1 MAVDGAQEVLEVPQS
16 IPEIL
21 YAGHGVVRLEDLE
34 GPDFD
39 PERAITMAEYL
50 GEIGLRIAARPR
62 ETSVRDKALGLYR
75 QDFQK
80 AQPHNLT
87 PGLYFPSGDYRER
100 PKELVVVITGGEV
113 ELNRRDFP
121 GIQSPSTGVA
131 VSQEIYKEKLK
142 NPSYYAIQIANNVEL
157 AHKNDLNIEGAEDL
171 GGEAAIYG
179 LFHRHELLD
188 ARDAQLLEQRSI
200 LAAVY
205 KSVTEPEPKRIRNL
219 EDFRLPAMVA
229 IQDMVRIAC
238 KGLNFGTTQTRPTL
252 NAVVSNIHRSDKPG
266 EWLARYSHMAMM
278 YNDAVREKV
287 NESIHCI
294 VTEIGQQAEHAIHNI
309 DRVYVDRKKSV
320 TKQ

>member
-1 MAVDGAQEVLEVPQS
+1 MATQEAQETLKVPPS
-16 IPEIL
+16 IPDVL

-34 GPDFD
+34 GPKFD

-50 GEIGLRIAARPR
+50 GEIGLRIATTPR
-62 ETSVRDKALGLYR
+62 ETSARDRALGLYR
-75 QDFQK
+75 QDFQR
-80 AQPHNLT
+80 AEPHSLT
-87 PGLYFPSGDYRER
+87 PGLYFPIGDYREH
-100 PKELVVVITGGEV
+100 PKKLVVVITGGET
-113 ELNRRDFP
+113 ELDRRDYP
-121 GIQSPSTGVA
+121 GIQPPSTGVA

-142 NPSYYAIQIANNVEL
+142 NPAYYAIQIANNVEL
-157 AHKNDLNIEGAEDL
+157 AHKNDLNVEGAEDL

-205 KSVTEPEPKRIRNL
+205 KSVTEPDPKRIQNL
-219 EDFRLPAMVA
+219 EAFRLPAMVA

-238 KGLNFGTTQTRPTL
+238 KGLNYGTTQIRPTL
-252 NAVVSNIHRSDKPG
+252 NAVVSNINRSDKPG
-266 EWLARYSHMAMM
+266 EWLARYSHMAIR

-287 NESIHCI
+287 NESIHGI